1 MSAHDRTIPGASLA
15 ARVRTAG
22 GALAIGAGVL
32 LAGCGGGGGDPQ
44 PAPDN
49 VPPLLSVTTRVTAF
63 ATRGAPFTAVQ
74 TGSGAVLVS
83 VSGVPELDANGSP
96 VMSPDGN
103 ARTTAGIEVFV
114 PSGNTY
120 VSACYTALPDT
131 LPRTGNP
138 PQVMGLK
145 LFGGGTYVGA
155 AIEDNGLALYRVAD
169 LVACKHPDP
178 KHLKQVFNDN
188 ESPAGTLDVTFATDA
203 KFGYAANEYGQ
214 APGSSLPGNV
224 GVTAIDVD
232 AAGNFT
238 AATKLLRQIGMP
250 GNTLAGVTLS
260 PDGTRL
266 YVTTELAPPGT
277 SVPGSA
283 DPILGGPPRCTQ
295 KDPSFVTLYGLL
307 SVVDV
312 AAAQAGTGKIILQTI
327 AAGCSPTRI
336 SVSADGKTL
345 FMGARGDNRLLTFS
359 TAALE
364 GSNPGGAL
372 LGYASTGAKGT
383 SGSEPVGSQL
393 FHNDRLLLLA
403 NSNRFVTPQQGNA
416 QIYDVTVPASPRLVS
431 TLPTGLFPRNV
442 TLAADGT
449 TLFLTNFSSNEVQVI
464 RTTVQ

>member
-1 MSAHDRTIPGASLA
+1 M
-15 ARVRTAG
+15 
-22 GALAIGAGVL
+22 
-32 LAGCGGGGGDPQ
+32 AGCGGGGGGGDPQ
-44 PAPDN
+44 SAPN
-49 VPPLLSVTTRVTAF
+49 GLPPLLSVTTSVTAF
-63 ATRGAPFTAVQ
+63 PTRGAPFTAVQ

-83 VSGVPELDANGSP
+83 VSGVPVLDPGGNP
-96 VMSPDGN
+96 VLGPDGN
-103 ARTTAGIEVFV
+103 PRTTAGIEVFT

-120 VSACYTALPDT
+120 VPACYTALPGT
-131 LPRTGNP
+131 LPHTGGP
-138 PQVMGLK
+138 PQVMGLR

-155 AIEDNGLALYRVAD
+155 AIENNGLALYRVAD
-169 LVACKHPDP
+169 LVACKSPDP
-178 KHLKQVFNDN
+178 THVRQVLNDD
-188 ESPAGTLDVTFATDA
+188 ESAAGTLDVTFAADA
-203 KFGYAANEYGQ
+203 KLAFAANEYGQ

-224 GVTAIDVD
+224 GVTAIAVD

-238 AATKLLRQIGMP
+238 PATKLLHQIGTP

-266 YVTTELAPPGT
+266 YVTTEVAPHGT
-277 SVPGSA
+277 RVPGSD

-295 KDPSFVTLYGLL
+295 QDPSKVTLYGLL

-312 AAAQAGTGKIILQTI
+312 AAAQAGTGKPILQTI

-336 SVSADGKTL
+336 AISADGKTL

-372 LGYASTGAKGT
+372 VGYASTGAKGT
-383 SGSEPVGSQL
+383 SGSEPVGAQL

-416 QIYDVTVPASPRLVS
+416 RIYDVTVPASPRLVS
-431 TLPTGLFPRNV
+431 TFATGLFPRNV

-449 TLFLTNFSSNEVQVI
+449 TLFLTNYSSNQVQVI